1 MGFTATV
8 LVSPMTDQGRRRSPL
23 LLILLLAT
31 AALVGKTTAADNSGN
46 DSSATN
52 SNESASAETFELI
65 ISIEVDLPAA
75 GKEDAATADKAGDQH
90 ELCGEWA
97 EAGECESNPG
107 EI

>member
-1 MGFTATV
+1 M
-8 LVSPMTDQGRRRSPL
+8 MNQGRRYSPL

-31 AALVGKTTAADNSGN
+31 AALVGKTTAADNNGN

-52 SNESASAETFELI
+52 KINESASSPAETFELI

-75 GKEDAATADKAGDQH
+75 GNEDAATASKAGDQH